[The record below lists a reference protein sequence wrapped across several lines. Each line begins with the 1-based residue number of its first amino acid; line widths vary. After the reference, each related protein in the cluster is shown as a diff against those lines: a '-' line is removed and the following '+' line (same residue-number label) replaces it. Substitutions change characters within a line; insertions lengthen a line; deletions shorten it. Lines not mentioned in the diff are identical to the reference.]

1 VTLPAERTRAVLQAR
16 EFLTRLANPYVPGGI
31 KRIPKA
37 VRQEALRVLRHFP
50 MGCEVADKKAFDE
63 DVVTAWYSR
72 LERSYER
79 QP

>member
-16 EFLTRLANPYVPGGI
+16 AFLTRLANPYVPGGI

-50 MGCEVADKKAFDE
+50 MAYEVADPKAFDE
-63 DVVTAWYSR
+63 DAVAQWYSR
-72 LERSYER
+72 LPERSYER
-79 QP
+79 

>member
-1 VTLPAERTRAVLQAR
+1 MTLPAERTRAVLQAR
-16 EFLTRLANPYVPGGI
+16 EFLTRLANPYIPGGI
-31 KRIPKA
+31 KRIPKS

-50 MGCEVADKKAFDE
+50 MGYEVADAKAFDE
-63 DVVTAWYSR
+63 DAVTAWYSR